1 MTGRTA
7 WPRWFGLC
15 LFLFLSGIAQ
25 GGEDCRIEGATA
37 ETVPGGVAV
46 VPLARAEKP
55 EPDVTWRGRPVLVTR
70 RNHCWVA
77 LVGVPLDVTPGTQR
91 LVVRTGG
98 TTQRLQFR
106 VRSKRYRE
114 QHITLKN
121 RRQVNPNPEDL
132 ARIRRETAR
141 IRRAL
146 ATFTPA
152 NVPFPRLDWPVRGR
166 ISSPFGLR
174 RFFNGQPR
182 KPHSGIDIA
191 APEGTPVRAPFPGRV
206 IDTGNYFFNGNSI
219 FIDHGEG
226 LVTMYCHL
234 SRIDVEPGQRVA
246 KGDVIGAVGHT
257 GRATG
262 PHLHW
267 SVSLN
272 DARVDPLWFL
282 DGEASQRASS
292 SPRSSETSSSR
303 R

>member
-1 MTGRTA
+1 MGRVSHSLA
-7 WPRWFGLC
+7 ALC
-15 LFLFLSGIAQ
+15 LCLLLSGAARANEDACRP
-25 GGEDCRIEGATA
+25 GEASV

-55 EPDVTWRGRPVLVTR
+55 EPEATWRDRPVLVTR
-70 RNHCWVA
+70 RDRCWVA
-77 LVGVPLDVTPGTQR
+77 LVGVPLDLAPGTET

-98 TTQRLQFR
+98 TTHRLQFR
-106 VRSKRYRE
+106 VRAKRYRE

-132 ARIRRETAR
+132 ARIRRETVR

-146 ATFTPA
+146 ASFTPA
-152 NVPFPRLDWPVRGR
+152 RLPFPRFAWPVQGR

-191 APEGTPVRAPFPGRV
+191 APEGTPVRAPFPGTV
-206 IDTGNYFFNGNSI
+206 IDTGNYFFNGNSV
-219 FIDHGEG
+219 FIDHGAG

-234 SRIDVEPGQRVA
+234 SRIDVEPGRRVE
-246 KGDVIGAVGHT
+246 GGEVIGAVGHT

-272 DARVDPLWFL
+272 DARVDPSWFL
-282 DGEASQRASS
+282 EGDGAQRASS
-292 SPRSSETSSSR
+292 SSRNSETSSSR

>member
-1 MTGRTA
+1 MGRILHSLA
-7 WPRWFGLC
+7 ALC
-15 LFLFLSGIAQ
+15 LCLLLSGVARANEDAC
-25 GGEDCRIEGATA
+25 GPGEAVV
-37 ETVPGGVAV
+37 ETVPGGVA
-46 VPLARAEKP
+46 LLSLGRAAAP
-55 EPDVTWRGRPVLVTR
+55 RPVATWRDRPVLVTR
-70 RNHCWVA
+70 RGACWTA
-77 LVGVPLDVTPGTQR
+77 LVGVPLDFAPGTET
-91 LVVRTGG
+91 LVVRAGE
-98 TTQRLQFR
+98 TTTKLRFR
-106 VRSKRYRE
+106 IRSKRYRE

-132 ARIRRETAR
+132 RRIRRETAR

-152 NVPFPRLDWPVRGR
+152 SIPFPQFEWPVHGE

-191 APEGTPVRAPFPGRV
+191 APEGTPVRAPFPGTV
-206 IDTGNYFFNGNSI
+206 IDTGNYFFNGNSV
-219 FIDHGEG
+219 FIDHGDG

-234 SRIDVEPGQRVA
+234 SRIDVEPGQRVEA
-246 KGDVIGAVGHT
+246 GEVIGAVGHT

-282 DGEASQRASS
+282 ERAATQRSPS